1 MLKFYWYYHYPGSF
15 ILCFIFSLLLK
26 MFQLKNL
33 KKISPE
39 DKKQNIAIK
48 ILYETNT
55 TNTLSANL
63 SSLQ

>member
-1 MLKFYWYYHYPGSF
+1 
-15 ILCFIFSLLLK
+15 

-48 ILYETNT
+48 TLYETKT

>member
-1 MLKFYWYYHYPGSF
+1 
-15 ILCFIFSLLLK
+15 

-55 TNTLSANL
+55 TYTLSANL

>member
-1 MLKFYWYYHYPGSF
+1 
-15 ILCFIFSLLLK
+15 

>member
-1 MLKFYWYYHYPGSF
+1 
-15 ILCFIFSLLLK
+15 

-48 ILYETNT
+48 TLYETNT

-63 SSLQ
+63 SSLQLVQFFCSYIQWCGQLF